1 MFRERRVC
9 CIIWALLIAVTVSL
23 SVVCYRFLRL
33 DCIYG
38 LSALLPDSLDVPFR
52 LIEMV

>member
-1 MFRERRVC
+1 MIC
-9 CIIWALLIAVTVSL
+9 GIWARLIAAIVRL
-23 SVVCYRFLRL
+23 SVAYYRFLRL
-33 DCIYG
+33 DCFYG